1 MAELT
6 ERNLIIRL
14 KNYLLKHGY
23 PEESI
28 LIEYKIGRYRADLV
42 VIDTQTNIPI
52 QIFELKARKNEQIKQ
67 LQSDNKKA
75 NEEWQNKLAT

>member
-52 QIFELKARKNEQIKQ
+52 QIFELKARKNEQSIQMGKRQ
-67 LQSDNKKA
+67 LESYMEYDKK
-75 NEEWQNKLAT
+75 N